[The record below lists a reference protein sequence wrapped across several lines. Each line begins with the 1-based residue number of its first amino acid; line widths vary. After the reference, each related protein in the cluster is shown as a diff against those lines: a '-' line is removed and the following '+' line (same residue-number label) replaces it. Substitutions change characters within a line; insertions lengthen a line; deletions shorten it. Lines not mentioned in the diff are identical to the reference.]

1 MRLRAMAGLVS
12 AMVCAAQQPVA
23 KAPIEIPAGTKVALA
38 VTSPVWAKSVK
49 LGDSVYAE
57 TAFPVT
63 VNDQMAIPARTYVRG
78 QIDILTLP
86 HMLSGHAEL
95 RVQLTQMVF
104 ADGSAVALSDVALAT
119 LNVVVSPRSD
129 VLLDNGTQFEMV
141 LERPLG
147 LDAEKVAAAVR
158 LTKSVKATPS
168 KSATRCRPIPASPG
182 SEGTV
187 IQGSPPT
194 VIPGTPDIV
203 IPGAGDAPST
213 TIPGTAPTVIPGSD
227 ATVIGASSGTAEIP
241 CPAPPA
247 VVSLPVAHKESFTLS
262 GSVRVGGQELARGSY
277 DATWEGLGPAAE
289 VRILRKGKTV
299 ATVQAQVTALG
310 HAAPDTE
317 YVPRKNAD
325 GSFSLKSVQFAGRT
339 FGLRFDR

>member
-1 MRLRAMAGLVS
+1 MRLLAAVGLFGAV
-12 AMVCAAQQPVA
+12 VCVAQPKPA
-23 KAPIEIPAGTKVALA
+23 IEIPGGTKVALA
-38 VTSPVWAKSVK
+38 VTSPVWAKSVQ

-63 VNDQMAIPARTYVRG
+63 VDDKMAIPPGTYVRG

-86 HMLSGHAEL
+86 HLLSGHTEL
-95 RVQLTQMVF
+95 RVQFTQMVF
-104 ADGSAVALSDVALAT
+104 ADGSAVALSDGALAT

-141 LERPLG
+141 LAGPLR

-158 LTKSVKATPS
+158 LTKPVKAAPW
-168 KSATRCRPIPASPG
+168 KSATRCRAIPATPG
-182 SEGTV
+182 SSGTV

-194 VIPGTPDIV
+194 VIPGTPDTV
-203 IPGAGDAPST
+203 IPGINGAP
-213 TIPGTAPTVIPGSD
+213 PTVIPGTSPTVFGGTD
-227 ATVIGASSGTAEIP
+227 ATVVGASSGTPEIP

-262 GSVRVGGQELARGSY
+262 GAVRVGGQELARGTY
-277 DATWEGLGPAAE
+277 AATWEGLGPAAE
-289 VRILRKGKTV
+289 VRILRKGKMV

-310 HAAPDTE
+310 RTAPNTE
-317 YVPRKNAD
+317 YAPRTNAD
-325 GSFSLKSVQFAGRT
+325 GSVSLKSVQFAGRN